1 MHDRVVYLAT
11 TYRRPAVNIHDL
23 WIWKRKMKYL
33 FLYIV
38 RENIRQGNKEIYVDQ
53 VFLVLELE
61 MSVIRIV
68 YLYFYRTS
76 SQLIGVGHFW

>member
-1 MHDRVVYLAT
+1 MDTQLLRGQRMQVEIAKNWYLTCDMHDRVVYLAT

-38 RENIRQGNKEIYVDQ
+38 RENIRQGNKEMYVDQ
-53 VFLVLELE
+53 VSF
-61 MSVIRIV
+61 
-68 YLYFYRTS
+68 
-76 SQLIGVGHFW
+76 H

>member
-38 RENIRQGNKEIYVDQ
+38 RENIRQGNKEIYTDQ
-53 VFLVLELE
+53 VSF
-61 MSVIRIV
+61 
-68 YLYFYRTS
+68 
-76 SQLIGVGHFW
+76 Q

>member
-1 MHDRVVYLAT
+1 
-11 TYRRPAVNIHDL
+11 
-23 WIWKRKMKYL
+23 MKYL

-61 MSVIRIV
+61 MSVFRIV
-68 YLYFYRTS
+68 NPTNWSGPFLIRRTG
-76 SQLIGVGHFW
+76 LWNEPNIE